1 MSIPI
6 FRYPVD
12 LTGVNF
18 NNLIADEEHTL
29 VNLPNRAVIPMYA
42 PYFTESVVVRDHITN
57 ALLVK
62 GEQYQCLQLVEE
74 ATIKSGK
81 EVCEVILITDPAVSN
96 HVRITYQT
104 IGGLYQRTSDA
115 ILAMYNTVINDNRP
129 VDWSNVLNKPYNY
142 PPSLHRHLFK
152 DLVGFEPLIV
162 ELERLRNAIILS
174 DVPAFEALI
183 DWFSN
188 RVPKEVIMIKPSR
201 FRVPRGASVTINLE
215 SVNIV
220 DPYNY
225 YWTIEHLS
233 TTNNDFVANS
243 GIVNLKTGFNN
254 FRLLTK
260 IPLIDAAAQE
270 FKINIRKNSTTGQII
285 YTSGVVTLVAHNA
298 PSYLDA
304 LFGCACL
311 YNPELAV
318 DPETYFVADR
328 QSC

>member
-1 MSIPI
+1 MVYLFPDKIKS
-6 FRYPVD
+6 
-12 LTGVNF
+12 L
-18 NNLIADEEHTL
+18 
-29 VNLPNRAVIPMYA
+29 
-42 PYFTESVVVRDHITN
+42 
-57 ALLVK
+57 
-62 GEQYQCLQLVEE
+62 
-74 ATIKSGK
+74 TIKSGK